1 MKNGV
6 KLDYRK
12 TFVLGLGF
20 LGITLSWS
28 VYNSYVPIF
37 LAELLKDNVY
47 RTTLVGFIMTLDN
60 IAAITLQ
67 PYFGAKS
74 DTTWTRFGRRI
85 PYLLVGVPVAAVAF
99 ALIPYAR
106 FSMVSIIIVVGIMN
120 LAMTV
125 FRAPTVALMPD
136 MTPSPLRSK
145 ANGII
150 NFMGGLGALLAFFV
164 FSSLYRMDPAFP
176 FLATAA
182 LMVLIVG
189 LLFLTIRESKAVESS
204 HDQSVGIVQAMI
216 DVWTDPDKSAR
227 NMLLAIFFWFVG
239 WTGIEALFTLYGV
252 EVWGMTPDQA
262 AFSLGFFSLSFLI
275 FAIPSGFL
283 ATAIGRK
290 KTILAGVAGIG
301 LVIIAL
307 RFANPGS
314 TLQALLLI
322 GGLFWALVNINSYP
336 MVVDMTS
343 SAQTGAYT
351 GLYYFFSSLS
361 AIVAPPLFGRF
372 MDAFGNQAL
381 FPCAFASLVVA
392 FVFMMNVHRGEAPT
406 VSPGA
411 HAA

>member
-1 MKNGV
+1 VKNGV

-136 MTPSPLRSK
+136 MTPSPAEKQGKRDHQFHGRFRG
-145 ANGII
+145 AFGIFRVFKPLPDGSCLPVPCDSCI
-150 NFMGGLGALLAFFV
+150 DGA
-164 FSSLYRMDPAFP
+164 YC
-176 FLATAA
+176 
-182 LMVLIVG
+182 
-189 LLFLTIRESKAVESS
+189 
-204 HDQSVGIVQAMI
+204 
-216 DVWTDPDKSAR
+216 
-227 NMLLAIFFWFVG
+227 
-239 WTGIEALFTLYGV
+239 
-252 EVWGMTPDQA
+252 
-262 AFSLGFFSLSFLI
+262 
-275 FAIPSGFL
+275 
-283 ATAIGRK
+283 
-290 KTILAGVAGIG
+290 
-301 LVIIAL
+301 
-307 RFANPGS
+307 RFALP
-314 TLQALLLI
+314 
-322 GGLFWALVNINSYP
+322 
-336 MVVDMTS
+336 
-343 SAQTGAYT
+343 
-351 GLYYFFSSLS
+351 YYSGIKSCRKQS
-361 AIVAPPLFGRF
+361 
-372 MDAFGNQAL
+372 
-381 FPCAFASLVVA
+381 
-392 FVFMMNVHRGEAPT
+392 
-406 VSPGA
+406 
-411 HAA
+411 